1 MIESSIFDSLA
12 SGLMGGGAAVAV
24 SILMLR
30 RSVLELEERLRR
42 LESERKE
49 CQAKCEARLD
59 EGEKQFA
66 KLDHE
71 IIKGLN
77 EIKVQIA
84 RLEGGGDFVKEL
96 AQSLKRE
103 AGKAKR
109 GQ

>member
-1 MIESSIFDSLA
+1 MMESAIFDSLA

-30 RSVLELEERLRR
+30 RSVQELEDRLKR
-42 LESERKE
+42 LEADRKE
-49 CQAKCEARLD
+49 CQMKCESRLE
-59 EGEKQFA
+59 EGERQFA

-84 RLEGGGDFVKEL
+84 RLEGGSDFVKEL
-96 AQSLKRE
+96 AQSIRR
-103 AGKAKR
+103 APVKAKR
-109 GQ
+109 EQ

>member
-1 MIESSIFDSLA
+1 MIETTIFDSLA

-30 RSVLELEERLRR
+30 RSVQELEDRLKR

-49 CQAKCEARLD
+49 CQSKCESRLD
-59 EGEKQFA
+59 EVERQFI

-84 RLEGGGDFVKEL
+84 RLEGGSDFVKEL
-96 AQSLKRE
+96 TQSLRKSSP
-103 AGKAKR
+103 KAKKE
-109 GQ
+109 Q

>member
-1 MIESSIFDSLA
+1 MIDAAIFDNLA

-30 RSVLELEERLRR
+30 RSVQELEERLRR

-49 CQAKCEARLD
+49 CQVKCESRLD
-59 EGEKQFA
+59 EVERQFI

-84 RLEGGGDFVKEL
+84 RLEGGSDFVKEL
-96 AQSLKRE
+96 TQSLR
-103 AGKAKR
+103 KAAPKSKKE
-109 GQ
+109 Q

>member
-1 MIESSIFDSLA
+1 MIESSLFDSLA

-30 RSVLELEERLRR
+30 RSVQELEERLKR
-42 LESERKE
+42 LESDRKE
-49 CQAKCEARLD
+49 CQAKCEMRLD
-59 EGEKQFA
+59 EGERQFA

-84 RLEGGGDFVKEL
+84 RLEGGGDFAKEL
-96 AQSLKRE
+96 SHLLRRTP
-103 AGKAKR
+103 GKAKKE
-109 GQ
+109 Q